1 MRRALIAAGVIAIHL
16 VPEFRARCD
25 DPVGERPDPRMK
37 YMDQMIESMDVKPV
51 DRDSGLAT
59 QFHGNPLLRFGDPTR
74 GARDGAI
81 WKLGAG
87 RPQVIVAMEFVYG
100 QNVPKLN
107 YEFLCLTAEKF
118 VLQTSQGWTWTPA
131 DSALEFHTL
140 DSDTPPHKS
149 PVVRV
154 RQMKGLARRFA
165 ARERY
170 KGGEFDLRLMPEPID
185 RYSVD
190 DSELRTGAVFVFANG
205 TNPEVLLMLENND
218 TGWQYALAR
227 LCGAE
232 PTAQFDGQTVWN
244 LPTMD
249 EVGKSWNLNY
259 TSDAHPFEAAL
270 SGDVR

>member
-1 MRRALIAAGVIAIHL
+1 MRCLLIVAGVVTLPL
-16 VPEFRARCD
+16 VSAFRARSD

-37 YMDQMIESMDVKPV
+37 YMDRMIESMDVKPV

-59 QFHGNPLLRFGDPTR
+59 QFHRNPMLRFGDPTR

-87 RPQVIVAMEFVYG
+87 RPQVIVAMEFIHG

-107 YEFLCLTAEKF
+107 YEFLCLTDQKF

-170 KGGEFDLRLMPEPID
+170 KGDEFNLRLMPEPID

-190 DSELRTGAVFVFANG
+190 DSERTGAVFVFANG

-232 PTAQFDGQTVWN
+232 PTAQFDGQTVWK

-270 SGDVR
+270 SGDVQ